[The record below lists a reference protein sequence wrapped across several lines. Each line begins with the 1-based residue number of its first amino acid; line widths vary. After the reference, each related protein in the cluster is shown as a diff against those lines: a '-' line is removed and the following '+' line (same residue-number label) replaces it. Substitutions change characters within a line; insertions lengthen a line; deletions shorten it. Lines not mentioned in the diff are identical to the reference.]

1 MVAQAPAGGAPMAP
15 VAMPSLFTTA
25 LMVVDV
31 VFPVLAT
38 LAVLLRFYAR
48 KGGRNYIVFADDW
61 MILATLV
68 SHSVAIYRNSV

>member
-1 MVAQAPAGGAPMAP
+1 MVAQAQGGSAPMAP

-31 VFPVLAT
+31 VFPILAT
-38 LAVLLRFYAR
+38 FAVALRFYAR
-48 KGGRNYIVFADDW
+48 KGGRSYIVFADDW

-68 SHSVAIYRNSV
+68 S